1 MRNQQFTGR
10 QSEHVRR
17 YEYDDRYVI
26 AADLGV
32 PDDDIDVDIVGETA
46 IVVIETD
53 GEVNE
58 AEFELPGRDGD
69 AVVNNGVLTIT
80 IEK

>member
-1 MRNQQFTGR
+1 MRNQQFTDR
-10 QSEHVRR
+10 QSEHVRQ
-17 YEYDDRYVI
+17 YEYDNSYVI

-32 PDDDIDVDIVGETA
+32 PDDDIDVDILGETA

-58 AEFELPGRDGD
+58 AEFELPGTGGD
-69 AVVNNGVLTIT
+69 AVVNNGILTIT
-80 IEK
+80 VEK